1 MLKVKDTILKAD
13 PQNILHKPFS
23 PSNTLYQKAQ
33 NEILNA
39 KKKPSTEK
47 VRKQESVVTLNLL
60 SPTEREE
67 TPKSRVKK
75 PNLVNF
81 YVSPS
86 ALTTIHSSQS
96 KLSKKNS
103 LKTTL
108 VVSPAEK
115 KKEKSVQSTV
125 QQSHDLSTRKTP
137 FKLNLNK
144 RSQESRDVLTSSRS
158 RSKLTTD
165 KISNMLDSGGET
177 ILRMSY
183 DTPHYGSFGNMLSTS
198 TTTKSGTKKSFGLL
212 GSNTSSIKL
221 LPGTGKMGSQFK

>member
-1 MLKVKDTILKAD
+1 MKKIYNNSLLRSGEPSSASSKNMLKVKDTILKND
-13 PQNILHKPFS
+13 SQNILHKPFS

-33 NEILNA
+33 FEILNA
-39 KKKPSTEK
+39 KKKPSTSTEK

-75 PNLVNF
+75 TNFGNF

-108 VVSPAEK
+108 LVSPAEK
-115 KKEKSVQSTV
+115 KKEKSMQI
-125 QQSHDLSTRKTP
+125 SHDLSKDGATRKTP

-144 RSQESRDVLTSSRS
+144 RSQESR
-158 RSKLTTD
+158 
-165 KISNMLDSGGET
+165 
-177 ILRMSY
+177 
-183 DTPHYGSFGNMLSTS
+183 
-198 TTTKSGTKKSFGLL
+198 
-212 GSNTSSIKL
+212 
-221 LPGTGKMGSQFK
+221 FKFFFYLIY

>member
-1 MLKVKDTILKAD
+1 MLKVKDTILKND
-13 PQNILHKPFS
+13 SQNILHKPFS

-75 PNLVNF
+75 TNFVNF

-115 KKEKSVQSTV
+115 KKEKPVQV
-125 QQSHDLSTRKTP
+125 AHDLSKDGATRKTP

-165 KISNMLDSGGET
+165 KISDMLNSET

-183 DTPHYGSFGNMLSTS
+183 DTPHYGMFSTS
-198 TTTKSGTKKSFGLL
+198 STTKSGTKKTLGLL
-212 GSNTSSIKL
+212 GSNSSSIKL
-221 LPGTGKMGSQFK
+221 LPTTGKMSSQFK

>member
-1 MLKVKDTILKAD
+1 MKKIYNNSLLRSGEPSSASSKNMLKVKDAILKND
-13 PQNILHKPFS
+13 SQNMLLHKQFS

-39 KKKPSTEK
+39 KKKPSTSTEK

-75 PNLVNF
+75 TNFVNF

-115 KKEKSVQSTV
+115 KKEKSVQVS
-125 QQSHDLSTRKTP
+125 QEGATRKTP

-144 RSQESRDVLTSSRS
+144 RSQESRF
-158 RSKLTTD
+158 KF
-165 KISNMLDSGGET
+165 
-177 ILRMSY
+177 
-183 DTPHYGSFGNMLSTS
+183 SFL
-198 TTTKSGTKKSFGLL
+198 FYLL
-212 GSNTSSIKL
+212 IYQRGIGMCSPAPEVEVN
-221 LPGTGKMGSQFK
+221 

>member
-1 MLKVKDTILKAD
+1 MKKIYNNSLLRSGEPSSASSKNMLKVKDTILRND
-13 PQNILHKPFS
+13 SQNTPLLHKQFS

-39 KKKPSTEK
+39 KKKPSTSTEK

-75 PNLVNF
+75 TNFVNF

-115 KKEKSVQSTV
+115 KKEKSVLQV
-125 QQSHDLSTRKTP
+125 SHEGATRKTP

-144 RSQESRDVLTSSRS
+144 RSQESRFKFFFIFDL
-158 RSKLTTD
+158 L
-165 KISNMLDSGGET
+165 ISQRGIGMC
-177 ILRMSY
+177 
-183 DTPHYGSFGNMLSTS
+183 
-198 TTTKSGTKKSFGLL
+198 LL
-212 GSNTSSIKL
+212 AREVEAN
-221 LPGTGKMGSQFK
+221 